1 MFVVFAQSFQ
11 PTHPGEAPLHNPAR
25 PSYWMISTVMGV
37 VCVTPPPV
45 AVTVIVWL
53 PIDALLLALTVN
65 VEVPP
70 PGAAID
76 AGLKVKVSPLPPP
89 DAVKVTA
96 ELKLPDVEEV
106 IVDVPEL
113 LRATVSEV
121 GDADTAK
128 PAGDEAVTV
137 RETVAV

>member
-1 MFVVFAQSFQ
+1 M
-11 PTHPGEAPLHNPAR
+11 
-25 PSYWMISTVMGV
+25 MSTVMGV

-89 DAVKVTA
+89 DAVKVIA